1 MINTFNTLAAITW
14 EAFMKA
20 FTYQV
25 TGMIVVFGCLVL
37 LWLILEASGAVATR
51 LDAKRKA
58 QAEAARAA
66 AAAAAPAPAPVA
78 PQPAV
83 APELTPKQVAAIAA
97 GIYDAAASSITPEVV
112 AAIAAAVKVTVGSE
126 ARILDIQP
134 VNTGYAQ
141 SGRTAIMNSHSFPTR
156 G

>member
-14 EAFMKA
+14 DAFMKA
-20 FTYQV
+20 FTYQL
-25 TGMIVVFGCLVL
+25 TGMIVVFGCLIL

-66 AAAAAPAPAPVA
+66 AAAAAPAPVA

-83 APELTPKQVAAIAA
+83 APELTPAQVAAIAA

>member
-14 EAFMKA
+14 DAFMKA
-20 FTYQV
+20 LTYQL

-37 LWLILEASGAVATR
+37 LWLILEVSGAVATR
-51 LDAKRKA
+51 LDAKKKA

-66 AAAAAPAPAPVA
+66 AAAAAPAPVA